1 MKKYG
6 TESQSERDVEWR
18 EFAKEVV
25 INTIIVVLI
34 FAAGVLFVCSLGCT
48 LNLNVG
54 GEGQPGQV
62 VYQHPEDSVME

>member
-6 TESQSERDVEWR
+6 TESQSERDIEWR
-18 EFAKEVV
+18 EFVNEVV

-34 FAAGVLFVCSLGCT
+34 FASGVLFMCSVSGCT
-48 LNLNVG
+48 INIS